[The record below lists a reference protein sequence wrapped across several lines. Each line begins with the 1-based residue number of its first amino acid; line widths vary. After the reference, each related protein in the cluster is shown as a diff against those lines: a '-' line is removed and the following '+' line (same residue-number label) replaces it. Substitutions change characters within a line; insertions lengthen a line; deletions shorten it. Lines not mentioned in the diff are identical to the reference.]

1 MSPILS
7 RLFPARPAAS
17 VGALAAPTPA
27 SGSYRFAVASG
38 YLGWMLDAFDFFL
51 VVYCLTAIAGEFH
64 RKDSD
69 IALSLTLTLAFR
81 PVGAIVFGL
90 LADRFGRRLPLMLD
104 LLFYSAVEVA
114 TAFAPNYTSF
124 LILRAL
130 FGIGLGGEWGVG
142 SSLVMEGA
150 PAARRGFVSGL
161 LQQGYAMG
169 NLLAAGC
176 YYFFFDTWGWR
187 PLFFIGGLP
196 ALLALVVRLRVDE
209 SEVWQAQ
216 ERRTFREILGE
227 LYRHRALLGSLIGL
241 LAALNLAGHAT
252 VDMYPTFLQ
261 RQWGLSPTMRSA
273 VSALALTGTLFGA
286 MAIGYLSDRLG
297 RRRAMALAFGLAV
310 LIVPLWA
317 FAPTLALTIGGAW
330 LMQFLVQ
337 GAWGVVPAHLAELS
351 PNAVRGSLPGFAYQ
365 MGALAASAIVYLQ
378 ALAAERMPY
387 SNAMAITAG
396 SALVLAAIVSCLGP
410 ERKGRDLAA

>member
-1 MSPILS
+1 MPEVLTPS
-7 RLFPARPAAS
+7 RAS
-17 VGALAAPTPA
+17 C
-27 SGSYRFAVASG
+27 RFTVLSG
-38 YLGWMLDAFDFFL
+38 YLGWMLDSFDFFL
-51 VVYCLTAIAGEFH
+51 VVYCLTAIAGEFQ

-69 IALSLTLTLAFR
+69 IALSITLTLAFR
-81 PVGAIVFGL
+81 PVGAILFGL

-104 LLFYSAVEVA
+104 LLFYSAVEVL

-124 LILRAL
+124 LVLRAL

-142 SSLVMEGA
+142 SSLVMENA
-150 PAARRGFVSGL
+150 PVARRGFVSGL

-176 YYFFFDTWGWR
+176 YYFFFDKWGWR

-209 SEVWQAQ
+209 SAVWQSQ
-216 ERRTFREILGE
+216 KRRTVREILGE

-261 RQWGLSPTMRSA
+261 RKWDLSPAARSA
-273 VSALALTGTLFGA
+273 VSALALSGTLLGA
-286 MAIGYLSDRLG
+286 ISIGYLSDRIG
-297 RRRAMALAFGLAV
+297 RRRSMALALGLAV
-310 LIVPLWA
+310 LVVPLWA
-317 FAPTLALTIGGAW
+317 FAPTLAWTIAGAW
-330 LMQFLVQ
+330 VMQFLVQ
-337 GAWGVVPAHLAELS
+337 GAWGVIPAHLAELS
-351 PNAVRGSLPGFAYQ
+351 PSSVRGSLPGFAYQ
-365 MGALAASAIVYLQ
+365 MGALAASAIVYVQ
-378 ALAAERMPY
+378 ALAAEHMLY

-396 SALVLAAIVSCLGP
+396 AALVLATVASCLGR
-410 ERKGRDLAA
+410 ELKGRDLAE